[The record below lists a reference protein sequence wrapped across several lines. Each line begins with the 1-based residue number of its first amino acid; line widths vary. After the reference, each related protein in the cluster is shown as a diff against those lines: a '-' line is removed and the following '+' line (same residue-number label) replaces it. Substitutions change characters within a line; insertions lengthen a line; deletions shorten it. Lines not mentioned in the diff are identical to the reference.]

1 MQVLAPL
8 TSSPDGEPDGSTD
21 RPHRFGRLNRGWL
34 TLAVAALTLAMVA
47 AVLASQL
54 LGRQTVTLSLDGAA
68 REVQTDAGT
77 VGEVL
82 EDQGIDVGKHDVVAP
97 SLDTDVSD
105 GSRIAIRFA
114 RPLDVNMDG
123 EKSRHWVTATNVT
136 TALDQI
142 GIRVGSANL
151 SVSRGA
157 GITRDG
163 MSLTIATPKKLTL
176 AIAGEKPVKRNVAA
190 LTVAQA
196 LRMHDV
202 KVDRDD
208 IVKPGL
214 GRLLDDGDRITVTKV
229 RVVKQQ
235 VDDEAIA
242 FDTVTREDDSMYDDE
257 ERVVRAG
264 RSGSRDVTYRVRFE
278 NGDVVDRKVLRV
290 SGVNEP
296 VDEIV
301 AVGTKE
307 RVETANFAGGGTVW
321 DSLAACESGGNWAIN
336 TGNGYYGGLQFNLGT
351 WQAYGGSGLPSE
363 NSREAQIAVAE
374 RLRAATG
381 GYGSWPHCASVLGL
395 PR

>member
-8 TSSPDGEPDGSTD
+8 TSPNEPDNGSTP
-21 RPHRFGRLNRGWL
+21 RTSRFGRLDRRWL
-34 TLAVAALTLAMVA
+34 TFAVALVTLAMVG
-47 AVLASQL
+47 AVLAAQM
-54 LGRQTVTLSLDGAA
+54 LGRHTVTLSLDGAA
-68 REVQTDAGT
+68 RDVQTDGST
-77 VGEVL
+77 VAEVL
-82 EDQGIDVGKHDVVAP
+82 EAEGIELGEHDVVAP
-97 SLDTDVSD
+97 SLDAEISD
-105 GSRIAIRFA
+105 GSRIAVRYGK
-114 RPLDVNMDG
+114 PLEVNLDG
-123 EKSRHWVTATNVT
+123 EKSRHWVTATDVT

-142 GIRVGSANL
+142 GIRLAGANL

-176 AIAGEKPVKRNVAA
+176 AIAGTKPVKRNVAA

-196 LRMHDV
+196 LKMQKV

-214 GRLLDDGDRITVTKV
+214 GRVLDDGDRITVTKV
-229 RVVKQQ
+229 RVVKQD
-235 VDDEAIA
+235 VADEAIG
-242 FDTVTREDDSMYDDE
+242 FDTVTREDSSMFEGE
-257 ERVVRAG
+257 ERVVREG
-264 RSGSRDVTYRVRFE
+264 RSGHRDVTYRVRFE
-278 NGDVVDRKVLRV
+278 NGEVVQRKVLRV
-290 SGVNEP
+290 SGVTAP
-296 VDEIV
+296 VDQIV

-307 RVETANFAGGGTVW
+307 KVETANFASGGTVW
-321 DSLAACESGGNWAIN
+321 DSLAQCESGGNWAIN

-351 WQAYGGSGLPSE
+351 WQAYGGTGLPSE
-363 NSREAQIAVAE
+363 NSREQQIAVAE